1 MPLDYP
7 FKIQRTEV
15 LLQDKLLNLDEITLM
30 QDSTVFKMVVGE
42 SRPENRIPGL
52 VTLLS
57 FEMDLNKYIIS
68 RTSYNILD
76 MFSNIGGITVLFLR
90 YFTVFVAVFNFKNM
104 ENNLVS
110 QLYKLIDKDNE
121 KTEKPAVKN
130 MSRSFKE
137 YLLDLLPKQVT
148 CCWNKS

>member
-1 MPLDYP
+1 MA
-7 FKIQRTEV
+7 
-15 LLQDKLLNLDEITLM
+15 
-30 QDSTVFKMVVGE
+30 VGA
-42 SRPENRIPGL
+42 SRPEERIPGL

-90 YFTVFVAVFNFKNM
+90 YFTVIVAVFNFKNM

-110 QLYKLIDKDNE
+110 QLYKLIDRD
-121 KTEKPAVKN
+121 TEIKETTAANN
-130 MSRSFKE
+130 MSRNFKD
-137 YLLDLLPKQVT
+137 YL
-148 CCWNKS
+148 

>member
-1 MPLDYP
+1 MS
-7 FKIQRTEV
+7 FRE
-15 LLQDKLLNLDEITLM
+15 E
-30 QDSTVFKMVVGE
+30 
-42 SRPENRIPGL
+42 RIPGL

-90 YFTVFVAVFNFKNM
+90 YFTVIVAVFNFKNM

-110 QLYKLIDKDNE
+110 QLYRLIDQDTD
-121 KTEKPAVKN
+121 KTRTPFVNN
-130 MSRSFKE
+130 MSRNFKD
-137 YLLDLLPKQVT
+137 YL
-148 CCWNKS
+148 

>member
-1 MPLDYP
+1 
-7 FKIQRTEV
+7 
-15 LLQDKLLNLDEITLM
+15 
-30 QDSTVFKMVVGE
+30 MVVGA

-52 VTLLS
+52 VTLMS
-57 FEMDLNKYIIS
+57 FEMDLNKYIIQ

-104 ENNLVS
+104 ENSLVS
-110 QLYKLIDKDNE
+110 QLYKLIDQDNE
-121 KTEKPAVKN
+121 KTGTPAVKN

-148 CCWNKS
+148 CCWNKSHRLRGI